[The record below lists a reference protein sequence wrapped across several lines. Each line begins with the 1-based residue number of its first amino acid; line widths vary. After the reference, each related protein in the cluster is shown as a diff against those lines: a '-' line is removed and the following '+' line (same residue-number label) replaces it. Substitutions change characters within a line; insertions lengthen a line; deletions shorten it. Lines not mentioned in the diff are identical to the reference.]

1 MSTQKNFGLNHFFVR
16 FVCAL
21 IVVFATYNP
30 EGLSYYHWA
39 VERLSEFSV
48 LKAFIGVILLV
59 GWIILIRATL
69 GSLGTIGILLSIA
82 FFGLAMPHIAR
93 MLFNTTNHLL
103 LTPLIILIGGIL
115 MLLFDTVSQLPSME
129 ATLPINAVTAL
140 LGAPFVIY
148 LLLRKRNI
156 HYTFDK

>member
-1 MSTQKNFGLNHFFVR
+1 MGVD
-16 FVCAL
+16 
-21 IVVFATYNP
+21 
-30 EGLSYYHWA
+30 
-39 VERLSEFSV
+39 
-48 LKAFIGVILLV
+48 LKIIRVMIIINTSLL
-59 GWIILIRATL
+59 A
-69 GSLGTIGILLSIA
+69 GTITAFCGPIA

-115 MLLFDTVSQLPSME
+115 MLLFDTVSQLPGIE

-140 LGAPFVIY
+140 LGAPFVVY